1 MFRYLDLRE
10 DRHYLSDHPGL
21 SPVTTSQGEELRK
34 HIGATYYIECSSKT
48 QQNVK
53 AVFDAAIK
61 VVIKPA
67 VKQKEKKKKQ
77 KPRSGC
83 LS

>member
-1 MFRYLDLRE
+1 MLENHIYVMFLTMFRYLDLRE

-48 QQNVK
+48 QQVHLFMCVWK
-53 AVFDAAIK
+53 L
-61 VVIKPA
+61 
-67 VKQKEKKKKQ
+67 
-77 KPRSGC
+77 RSH
-83 LS
+83 

>member
-1 MFRYLDLRE
+1 MVA
-10 DRHYLSDHPGL
+10 HP
-21 SPVTTSQGEELRK
+21 SITKAIQQGEELRK

-53 AVFDAAIK
+53 AIFDAAIK

-67 VKQKEKKKKQ
+67 VKQKEKKKKH
-77 KPRSGC
+77 KPRNGC